1 MTASG
6 YTSEFVIPA
15 VGVVEVE
22 GVEVELSVADD
33 EVVLTVAA
41 VEFTVATYEFTVAAD
56 EFTVAK
62 DEFTFAA
69 IELTIAVVESEFLE
83 VKLLAVEVT
92 GEVFLSKEALLI
104 AEVELAVISMMDAPE
119 SGGFVGE
126 TEFKKS
132 CDPVES
138 FNCPKVESCAAEL
151 PVIEIASGESASREV
166 SGSVAVWSAFPPA
179 VGSVIA
185 SDSPPPSFTTS
196 FTVVESCQPATLI
209 GFILTAAFM
218 LALI

>member
-1 MTASG
+1 MSASG
-6 YTSEFVIPA
+6 YTSEVVIPA

-22 GVEVELSVADD
+22 GAEVELSVADD
-33 EVVLTVAA
+33 EVVLAVAA
-41 VEFTVATYEFTVAAD
+41 VEFTVATTE
-56 EFTVAK
+56 
-62 DEFTFAA
+62 EFTFAA
-69 IELTIAVVESEFLE
+69 IELTIAVVELDFSE
-83 VKLLAVEVT
+83 VKLLAVEVVV
-92 GEVFLSKEALLI
+92 EVFLSKEALLV
-104 AEVELAVISMMDAPE
+104 AKVEAAVILMMDAPE

-138 FNCPKVESCAAEL
+138 FFNCPKVESCAAEFS
-151 PVIEIASGESASREV
+151 VIEIASGESASREV